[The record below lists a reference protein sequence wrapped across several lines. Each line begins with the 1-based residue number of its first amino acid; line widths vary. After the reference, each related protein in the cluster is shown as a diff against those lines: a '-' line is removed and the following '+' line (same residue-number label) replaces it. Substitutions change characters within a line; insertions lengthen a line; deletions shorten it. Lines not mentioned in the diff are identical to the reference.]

1 MDAHCIATERTKTM
15 QRNSKQKALLD
26 GEIQQVDEKLLTLM
40 RRLGIESLP
49 SHETMLLARER
60 IVVPGEALIMRPSK
74 RLVKSIQRVG
84 ILQAPSVVVLSGT
97 SPSDPEATFEVMIG
111 RRRVLAAGLAGLQ
124 HIKCEVYASST
135 PQLSSLLALV
145 ENAQRS
151 AAWIKEVEDLRRLI
165 DDGVGLT
172 IDDLADVGFD
182 RGALTERLKIAL
194 LPASILNLIFAGK
207 MRLDVAKKIARLNP
221 TQQAKVARLA
231 EDGGEI
237 TADQIKSVLRA
248 QIDTGLAP
256 LQTALSQAWEQEV
269 NADDPISSNGL
280 YHTSVSESA
289 PLSNGSEP
297 VTPRSLASMLATL
310 QSFEQ
315 QLASDHALQQIR
327 LLTRALVQQLQ
338 VILRQTNPHPQSEQK
353 EGETVHV

>member
-194 LPASILNLIFAGK
+194 LPASILNLIFAGT

-221 TQQAKVARLA
+221 TQQAKVAQLA
-231 EDGGEI
+231 EDGGEL

-256 LQTALSQAWEQEV
+256 LQTALSQAWEQEDV
-269 NADDPISSNGL
+269 AEPIANNGRSASFPE
-280 YHTSVSESA
+280 SV
-289 PLSNGSEP
+289 PRSNGSEP
-297 VTPRSLASMLATL
+297 VTPRSMASVLATL
-310 QSFEQ
+310 QGFEQ
-315 QLASDHALQQIR
+315 QLASDHSLPQVR

-338 VILRQTNPHPQSEQK
+338 VTLRQSNPHPQSEHK

>member
-1 MDAHCIATERTKTM
+1 M
-15 QRNSKQKALLD
+15 QRTSKQKALLE
-26 GEIQQVDEKLLTLM
+26 GEVQQVDEKLLTLM

-49 SHETMLLARER
+49 AHETMLLPRER
-60 IVVPGEALIMRPSK
+60 IIVPGEALITRPSK

-84 ILQAPSVVVLSGT
+84 ILQAPSVVRLGGT
-97 SPSDPEATFEVMIG
+97 SPSDPEATFEVVIG
-111 RRRVLAAGLAGLQ
+111 RRRVIAAGLAGLQ
-124 HIKCEVYASST
+124 VIKCEVYESST

-151 AAWIKEVEDLRRLI
+151 AAWIKEVEDRRRLI
-165 DDGVGLT
+165 DGGVGMT
-172 IDDLADVGFD
+172 IDDLADFGFD
-182 RGALTERLKIAL
+182 RGALAERLKIAL
-194 LPASILNLIFAGK
+194 LPAPILNLIFAGK
-207 MRLDVAKKIARLNP
+207 MRLDVVKKIARLNP
-221 TQQAKVARLA
+221 TQQARVARLA
-231 EDGGEI
+231 ENGDQI

-256 LQTALSQAWEQEV
+256 LQTALSQTWEQEV
-269 NADDPISSNGL
+269 NADPIANNGRSNSFPE
-280 YHTSVSESA
+280 SV

-310 QSFEQ
+310 QGFEQ

-338 VILRQTNPHPQSEQK
+338 VTLRQTNPIPDIEQK
-353 EGETVHV
+353 KGETIHV

>member
-1 MDAHCIATERTKTM
+1 MVFVLFGVTILVFGMVKFM
-15 QRNSKQKALLD
+15 
-26 GEIQQVDEKLLTLM
+26 
-40 RRLGIESLP
+40 
-49 SHETMLLARER
+49 
-60 IVVPGEALIMRPSK
+60 PG
-74 RLVKSIQRVG
+74 
-84 ILQAPSVVVLSGT
+84 
-97 SPSDPEATFEVMIG
+97 DPAATFEVVIG
-111 RRRVLAAGLAGLQ
+111 RRRVIAAGLAGLQ
-124 HIKCEVYASST
+124 VIKCEVYESST

-165 DDGVGLT
+165 DDGVGMT
-172 IDDLADVGFD
+172 IDDLADFGFD

-194 LPASILNLIFAGK
+194 LPVSILNLIFAGK

-221 TQQAKVARLA
+221 TQQARVARLA
-231 EDGGEI
+231 ENGDQI

-248 QIDTGLAP
+248 QINTGLAP

-269 NADDPISSNGL
+269 NADDPISNNGL
-280 YHTSVSESA
+280 YHASVSESV

-315 QLASDHALQQIR
+315 QLASDHSLQQIR

-338 VILRQTNPHPQSEQK
+338 VTLRQTNPIPDIEQK
-353 EGETVHV
+353 KGETIHV